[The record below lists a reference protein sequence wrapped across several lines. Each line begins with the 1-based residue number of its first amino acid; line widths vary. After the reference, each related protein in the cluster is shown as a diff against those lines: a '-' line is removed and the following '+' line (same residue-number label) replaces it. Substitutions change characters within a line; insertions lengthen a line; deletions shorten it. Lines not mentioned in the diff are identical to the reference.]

1 MTTLMLWV
9 SIELLKALKA
19 MTEENKIPK
28 IEFAPGCFDN
38 FDGTQEELDDL
49 VKEITGMF
57 EGKTKEEIQLM
68 SRPVDLEELAMD
80 ENVSDEEFERIASV
94 VLEDINRPR
103 NLQ

>member
-1 MTTLMLWV
+1 
-9 SIELLKALKA
+9 
-19 MTEENKIPK
+19 
-28 IEFAPGCFDN
+28 
-38 FDGTQEELDDL
+38 
-49 VKEITGMF
+49 MF

-80 ENVSDEEFERIASV
+80 ESVSDEEFERIAGV